1 MPILKTQSKKTRAT
15 NEILYPVTAGSE
27 YFNIA
32 EAQEN
37 DLKINYMNM
46 IEILEGEMNKSL

>member
-1 MPILKTQSKKTRAT
+1 MSPAEANNLT
-15 NEILYPVTAGSE
+15 TASPE

-37 DLKINYMNM
+37 NLKTNFMMM
-46 IEILEGEMNKSL
+46 IEILKDEMNKSLK